1 MLIGV
6 GKFATEQKNIDQA
19 NKKQKKP
26 ALNDEHAD
34 WTRRGSG
41 QRRDNDGDD
50 LDEAVSPVFLFAVL
64 GSWSDY
70 LVSSVKSTLI
80 YHQIYP

>member
-1 MLIGV
+1 MTNMPTGLGGAADNGV
-6 GKFATEQKNIDQA
+6 IMM
-19 NKKQKKP
+19 
-26 ALNDEHAD
+26 
-34 WTRRGSG
+34 
-41 QRRDNDGDD
+41 DD